1 MDEIYH
7 CDMLA
12 ERALRMVFIRKRVR
26 SGCLP
31 RIFATILLPVAVIQP
46 PSAQITR
53 TSIPG
58 APNT

>member
-1 MDEIYH
+1 
-7 CDMLA
+7 
-12 ERALRMVFIRKRVR
+12 
-26 SGCLP
+26 
-31 RIFATILLPVAVIQP
+31 LPVAVIQP